1 MITASTASAVSAPPS
16 SCASSASESWSMAC
30 AAIVFSTVF
39 GSAVDCEEPRAR
51 NSNLLPVNANGEVRL
66 RSPPC
71 IGRCGS
77 TLAPSLR

>member
-1 MITASTASAVSAPPS
+1 MTTASTASASSAPPS
-16 SCASSASESWSMAC
+16 SCASSASESRSIDC
-30 AAIVFSTVF
+30 AAIVLSTAL
-39 GSAVDCEEPRAR
+39 GSAGDIEEPSAR
-51 NSNLLPVNANGEVRL
+51 NSNLLPVNAKGEVLL